1 MRKKNQSYSLWS
13 NYVYTFKEMRK
24 LEGAGAIVL
33 CMTSTVLQIV
43 QPFLAMVLPS
53 VAVALMTSGKKPGML
68 LFLLVGYVLLLQLL
82 RLITGYVESKCNS
95 MLFLFR
101 IDSVDPFY
109 ESCLKIDYQ
118 LMESE
123 EGKKKMDGSLR
134 NVYSGNECGIEAFV
148 KNLIQAM
155 VFFGGMLVYAVII
168 GTLQPLLLL
177 LIALLTG
184 IVTFVNTRAE
194 KKGREVYEKEYWKAY
209 REMQYLNAETLN
221 TANGK
226 DIRLYRMKRWFS
238 EEFQNIIGKLAGADQ
253 GEQNQYLA
261 ARMTERVLALFR
273 DAFVY
278 AYLIWQ
284 MAQGNMEV
292 SAFLLYAGI
301 AAGFGGLMSGF
312 SARMQGILRDNRLMR
327 EHREFVELSERQG
340 TGTEQLAAAGSLHEI
355 RFEHVSYGYEGQEED
370 TVKDVTLTIKPGEKL
385 ALVGMNGAGKT
396 TLIKLLCGLYHPTAG
411 TIYIDGQDSSTLSK
425 KEYFKEFSVVFQDV
439 FAFAFPLSDNV
450 SCRRQEDTDKLRLKS
465 CLKRAGLWEK
475 VQSLPKREA
484 TVLNKDLDAEGVVL
498 SGGEMQKLMLAR
510 ALYKDAPVVILDEPT
525 AALDPIAESS
535 LYEKYY
541 EMTKDKTSI
550 FISHRLSS
558 TRFCDRI
565 LFMEN
570 GRITEEGSH
579 EELML
584 RKGAYANMYE
594 VQARYYKNKQ
604 KEEECY
610 A

>member
-33 CMTSTVLQIV
+33 CVASAILQIV
-43 QPFLAMVLPS
+43 QPFLMMVLPS
-53 VAVALMTSGKKPGML
+53 VAVALMTSGKKPGIL

-101 IDSVDPFY
+101 IDSVDTFH

-134 NVYSGNECGIEAFV
+134 NVYSGNESGIEAFV

-155 VFFGGMLVYAVII
+155 VFFGGMLVYAFLI

-184 IVTFVNTRAE
+184 IVTLVNTRAE
-194 KKGREVYEKEYWKAY
+194 KKGRKINETEFWKAY

-253 GEQNQYLA
+253 REQNQYLA

-312 SARMQGILRDNRLMR
+312 STRMQGILRDNRLMR
-327 EHREFVELSERQG
+327 EHREFVELAERQG
-340 TGTEQLAAAGSLHEI
+340 TGTEQLAAAGLLHEI
-355 RFEHVSYGYEGQEED
+355 RFEHVSYCYEGQEEN

-425 KEYFKEFSVVFQDV
+425 KEYYKEFSVVFQDV

-475 VQSLPKREA
+475 VQSLPKREE
-484 TVLNKDLDAEGVVL
+484 TILNKDLDAEGVVL

-604 KEEECY
+604 QEEECY